1 MRTLRRIAAITTL
14 AAITLGIPIILT
26 AIGRWPLPTRL
37 PNWTN
42 VRIAIQQGNLPATV
56 VLKTLATIGWITWA
70 QLAWATSWEIATQL
84 RHPHDAPA
92 VRPAP
97 LVPRAVHSSIGRLVA
112 VAFAAT
118 LVITIT
124 PIRAFATRPAPVAAA
139 GPPPQTRVPVV
150 TPAERATPAPTWTVN
165 AGDTVWDIA
174 ETALGDGAR
183 SSEILE
189 LNNLQ
194 TPRHLRVGQHLRL
207 PTDATIPTDRQP
219 TPEPDRP
226 ADYQPATTITIQPG
240 DNLWTIATHR
250 LDDTDGPHRQPNGP
264 EIVAYID
271 QIATDNPIPS
281 GRASLVHPGE
291 QYTLPAI
298 GQPPADTTPPASAD
312 ALPPAAPAPTAVPA
326 APADPTP
333 VAPTPSTFPPPQAP
347 ATSIPSTDAA
357 TPAVSATRIAPGAQ
371 TPETSTDPSNL
382 IAELAGATVLATGL
396 LLAYRHRRQL
406 AARTG
411 ARHLHRRPHG
421 PVADTVDAITKAA
434 DVPLIRWANHTLA
447 TLMNGLQP
455 DQITGTPLLV
465 ELSTEHG
472 IEILWTTPEPD
483 APTPW
488 RSADGG
494 WTWHHSYDPD
504 QTLTTTPDTPPIAG
518 LATIGTRHGN
528 LVLANLEVLGTI
540 AITGDPTHV
549 DNLTRSIAL
558 ELAASDEL
566 ANACITTVGLDL
578 DTPDRFWRAEH
589 TDTTH
594 ARQRLHDAIV
604 SYDALLAATGLPDA
618 FHSRLHGNAGD
629 RDVTIIATNP
639 TEATDILDGLEISPN
654 HGVAVIITGPNDRAH
669 ATIDI
674 DPTGRAT
681 LQPAGLEFQ
690 AAGLAPVLAER
701 ILAVDEPPNAP
712 DAVRLHPVAE
722 PAPLT
727 VHAVAIVEDG
737 DASEFGDQADD
748 DDGWTPPQPEHIVRV
763 LGVPRID
770 GFERVGPLELG
781 IVAFLACNGGR
792 ATPDQIKDAVWNGKR
807 IEHGTFTNRLTKTRQ
822 ALPGFLPGRTQQ
834 ELDVELAPGITSDLA
849 LMRELVA
856 HAERASA
863 SPACE
868 LLHKALSYVSGPPF
882 DATGYDWAHVR
893 QDHAAASTLIERAA
907 LGLAELAL
915 EDGDINR
922 AREACRTGL
931 IGLPLNEPI
940 YVARMRVEAAAH
952 NPAGVTAA
960 FNELTSAL
968 REFSDSFGQLE
979 PDPETVAEYEELR
992 SRPVRRP
999 A

>member
-14 AAITLGIPIILT
+14 AAITLGIPLVLA

-42 VRIAIQQGNLPATV
+42 VRVAIQQGNLPATV

-70 QLAWATSWEIATQL
+70 QLAWATTWEIATQL
-84 RHPHDAPA
+84 RHPHHAPA

-118 LVITIT
+118 IVITTT
-124 PIRAFATRPAPVAAA
+124 PIRAFATRPAPVATT
-139 GPPPQTRVPVV
+139 GPPPPTRAPVV
-150 TPAERATPAPTWTVN
+150 TPAERATPAPSWTVA

-189 LNNLQ
+189 LNNLHS
-194 TPRHLRVGQHLRL
+194 PRHLRVGQQLRL

-219 TPEPDRP
+219 APEPVEP
-226 ADYQPATTITIQPG
+226 ADYQPATTVTIQPG
-240 DNLWTIATHR
+240 DDLWTIAAHR
-250 LDDTDGPHRQPNGP
+250 LDNTDGPHRQPTAP

-271 QIATDNPIPS
+271 QIATQNTIPS

-291 QYTLPAI
+291 EYTLPAI
-298 GQPPADTTPPASAD
+298 GQPPAATKPPAADDQAD
-312 ALPPAAPAPTAVPA
+312 ARQPAAPAPTAVPE

-333 VAPTPSTFPPPQAP
+333 VAPTPITLPPPQAP
-347 ATSIPSTDAA
+347 AASVPSTARA
-357 TPAVSATRIAPGAQ
+357 TPAGPATPIAPAAQ
-371 TPETSTDPSNL
+371 PPESSNL
-382 IAELAGATVLATGL
+382 FAELAGATVLATGL

-411 ARHLHRRPHG
+411 TRHLHRRPLG
-421 PVADTVDAITKAA
+421 PAADTIDALTRAA
-434 DVPLIRWANHTLA
+434 DVPLIRRANHTLA
-447 TLMNGLQP
+447 TLMNGLRP

-488 RSADGG
+488 RPADGG
-494 WTWHHSYDPD
+494 WTWHHTYDPD
-504 QTLTTTPDTPPIAG
+504 QPLTTTPDTPPIAG

-528 LVLANLEVLGTI
+528 LVLANLEALGTI
-540 AITGDPTHV
+540 AITGDPTRTT
-549 DNLTRSIAL
+549 NLTRSIAL
-558 ELAASDEL
+558 ELAANDEL
-566 ANACITTVGLDL
+566 ANACITTVGLDI
-578 DTPDRFWRAEH
+578 DTPDRLWRAEH

-594 ARQRLHDAIV
+594 ARQRLHDAIA

-629 RDVTIIATNP
+629 REVTIIATNP
-639 TEATDILDGLEISPN
+639 TDATDILDDLEIPPN
-654 HGVAVIITGPNDRAH
+654 HGVAVIITGPNHRAA

-681 LQPAGLEFQ
+681 LRPAGLEFH
-690 AAGLAPVLAER
+690 AAGLAATVAER
-701 ILAVDEPPNAP
+701 ILADDEPPAP
-712 DAVRLHPVAE
+712 PDTVWFHPVAE
-722 PAPLT
+722 PAPLI
-727 VHAVAIVEDG
+727 VHAVAADADG
-737 DASEFGDQADD
+737 DANEFGDQDD
-748 DDGWTPPQPEHIVRV
+748 EDGDWTPPQPAHLIRV

-770 GFERVGPLELG
+770 GFDRIGPLELG
-781 IVAFLACNGGR
+781 IATFLACNGGR

-822 ALPGFLPGRTQQ
+822 ALPGFLLGRTQQ
-834 ELDVELAPGITSDLA
+834 ELDVELAPGITSDLT
-849 LMRELVA
+849 LMHELVA

-863 SPACE
+863 TRACE
-868 LLHKALSYVSGPPF
+868 LLHEALSYVSGPPF

-907 LGLAELAL
+907 LGLTELAL
-915 EDGDINR
+915 EASDINL
-922 AREACRTGL
+922 ARTACRTGL
-931 IGLPLNEPI
+931 IGLPLNEPL

-952 NPAGVTAA
+952 NPAGITAV
-960 FNELTSAL
+960 FNELTTAL
-968 REFSDSFGQLE
+968 RELSDSFGQLE
-979 PDPETVAEYEELR
+979 PDPETVAEYEQLR
-992 SRPVRRP
+992 SRQPARRP